1 MKPIDEKPKTEDV
14 VVLKNVH
21 KTYKIEAQSVAAL
34 RGVDLTLKSSQL
46 VSVIGR
52 SGAGKST
59 LLHIIGTLDRP
70 TQGKVFL
77 NGKDMSTLNDHA
89 SSLFRNK
96 TLGFVFQMRNLFNE
110 FSALENVMLPGLIAG
125 LSKPLIKERA
135 VKLLAAVGLA
145 RREKHRPGEL
155 SGGEQQRVTIARA
168 LLMSPPILLADE
180 PTGNLDKHT
189 SLAIQSLL
197 LGLCEEHKTTMLLVT
212 HDLELA
218 SRLPH
223 RIVMEDGV
231 IIDRGDL

>member
-1 MKPIDEKPKTEDV
+1 MRETLPTDDV
-14 VVLKNVH
+14 IILKDVS
-21 KTYKIEAQSVAAL
+21 KVYSIEAQSVEAL
-34 RGVDLTLKSSQL
+34 RGINLTLRKNQI

-70 TQGKVFL
+70 TRGKVAL
-77 NGKDMSTLNDHA
+77 NGKDISQLSDSA
-89 SSLFRNK
+89 CSLFRNNN
-96 TLGFVFQMRNLFNE
+96 LGFVFQMRNLFNE

-125 LSKPLIKERA
+125 MSKAVVKDRA
-135 VKLLAAVGLA
+135 AKMLAAVGLS
-145 RREKHRPGEL
+145 RRERHRPGEL

-168 LLMSPPILLADE
+168 LLMTPPILLADE

-197 LGLCEEHKTTMLLVT
+197 LGLCEEYKTTMLLVT

-218 SRLPH
+218 NRLPH
-223 RIVMEDGV
+223 QIVMEDGM